1 LGIDVKIPRDRTLG
15 AWARDLIDQCCV
27 SRPDRISQLASWR
40 AYYYSG
46 SDDANEPARY
56 NKIFSHIDRLA
67 SFLYSADDIRF
78 SISYDGVLGEPWVER
93 AAAAA
98 RVLNRDYHR
107 RGCDLEF
114 ADAVHWSL
122 IEGKNF
128 IKTVWGHNGLEPWLV
143 HPQFMGVLRE
153 DIDGLDRQ
161 EAFTH
166 TSYVTPSELERQI
179 IDHPNYA
186 EIKRKLRSAAK
197 RTTADEQDPLN
208 DTLRQIVI
216 GGMRPV
222 QQNVAATSKSNVVIA
237 SSPVPNL
244 DPKVAN
250 ELVRIDELWVQDSAR
265 DDYTTI
271 RVVEPDIV
279 IEGDLR
285 HRNLSGVPEEHPF
298 SEVCPNRLDNYFWGQ
313 SEIAT
318 LAPLQDMLNEAIADV
333 RRITRLQ
340 ARPPKAF
347 IGFQGLTEQKYK
359 ALNVPDGYIA
369 EDQPNAKVERLAPE
383 VPPELFQQIEKILNW
398 FDEAAGFQPIMMG
411 QGEPGVRA
419 GSHAQTLLRTGSPR
433 MRDRALLVERQGGAH
448 GDFCFKLLQNKDAEV
463 YTSKAK
469 EQFMLKQMPGDYRLA
484 VDSHSG
490 SPVFADDIERKAALL
505 SKAGAISP
513 TDLLMLTRPP
523 HQDILIEHAEAR
535 EKAQQQFMAQHPEL
549 MLKGKKSR

>member
-1 LGIDVKIPRDRTLG
+1 MKVPQKNLGT
-15 AWARDLIDQCCV
+15 WARDIIDQCCV

-40 AYYYSG
+40 SYYYSG
-46 SDDANEPARY
+46 STDANDPARY

-114 ADAVHWSL
+114 AEAVHWAL
-122 IEGKNF
+122 VEGKTF
-128 IKTVWGHNGLEPWLV
+128 LKTVWGHNGLEPWLV

-161 EAFTH
+161 EAFVH
-166 TSYVTPSELERQI
+166 TTYVTPSELDRQI
-179 IDHPNYA
+179 ADHPEYDK
-186 EIKRKLRSAAK
+186 IKKALGSASK

-222 QQNVAATSKSNVVIA
+222 QQNVAATSKSNVII
-237 SSPVPNL
+237 SSAPVPNL

-250 ELVRIDELWVQDSAR
+250 ELMRIDELWVQDSER

-271 RVVEPDIV
+271 RLVDPDIV
-279 IEGDLR
+279 IEGNLR

-298 SEVCPNRLDNYFWGQ
+298 TEVCANRLDNYFWGQ

-318 LAPLQDMLNEAIADV
+318 LAPLQDMLNEAISDV

-347 IGFQGLTEQKYK
+347 IGFQGLTEAKYK
-359 ALNVPDGYIA
+359 ALNVPDGYIS
-369 EDQPNAKVERLAPE
+369 EDTPTAKVERLAPE
-383 VPPELFQQIEKILNW
+383 VPPEMFQQIEKILNW

-419 GSHAQTLLRTGSPR
+419 GSHAATLLRTGSPR
-433 MRDRALLVERQGGAH
+433 MRDRALLVERQGGSH

-463 YTSKAK
+463 YTSKLK

-490 SPVFADDIERKAALL
+490 SPIFQDDVERKAAVL
-505 SKAGAISP
+505 SKGGALSP
-513 TDLLMLTRPP
+513 TDLIMLTRPP

-535 EKAQQQFMAQHPEL
+535 EKAQAQMMAQHPEL
-549 MLKGKKSR
+549 MLKGKKRR

>member
-1 LGIDVKIPRDRTLG
+1 MKLPQRHLGG
-15 AWARDLIDQCCV
+15 WARDIIDQCCV

-46 SDDANEPARY
+46 SADANEPARY

-78 SISYDGVLGEPWVER
+78 SISYDGVLGEPWTER

-122 IEGKNF
+122 VEGKTF
-128 IKTVWGHNGLEPWLV
+128 IKTVWGHNGLEPWLI

-161 EAFTH
+161 EAFVH
-166 TSYVTPSELERQI
+166 TTYVTPSELERQI
-179 IDHPNYA
+179 ADHPDYA
-186 EIKRKLRSAAK
+186 EIKKALRSASK

-222 QQNVAATSKSNVVIA
+222 QQNVAANSKSNVILA

-250 ELVRIDELWVQDSAR
+250 ELVRIDELWVQDRER

-271 RVVEPDIV
+271 RVVDPDIV
-279 IEGDLR
+279 IEGNLR
-285 HRNLSGVPEEHPF
+285 HRNLSGVSEEHPF
-298 SEVCPNRLDNYFWGQ
+298 TEVCANRLDNYFWGN
-313 SEIAT
+313 SEIST

-347 IGFQGLTEQKYK
+347 IGFQGLTEAKYK
-359 ALNVPDGYIA
+359 ALNVPDGYIS

-383 VPPELFQQIEKILNW
+383 VPPEMFAQIEKILNW

-433 MRDRALLVERQGGAH
+433 MRDRALLVERQGGGH

-463 YTSKAK
+463 YTSKLK
-469 EQFMLKQMPGDYRLA
+469 EQFMLKQLPGDYRLA

-490 SPVFADDIERKAALL
+490 SPVFQDDIERKAAIL
-505 SKAGAISP
+505 SKGGALSP
-513 TDLLMLTRPP
+513 TDLIMLTRPP

-535 EKAQQQFMAQHPEL
+535 EKAQAQFMAQHPE
-549 MLKGKKSR
+549 MMFKGKKRG